1 MPYLFLVQHAEAK
14 SEEEDPERRITDK
27 GREET
32 AKIAEFLK
40 KAGVKIDKV
49 FHSTKTRAKQTAEII
64 AKTLGISEVIEAEN
78 LEPLADPSIWAE
90 KLKEIKENVM
100 IVGHLPHL
108 SRLLTEITKSKEEV
122 VKFRYSGVVCLE
134 KEDDKY
140 RVLWIV
146 RPDII

>member
-1 MPYLFLVQHAEAK
+1 MPYVFLIQHAEAK

-32 AKIAEFLK
+32 EKIAEFLK
-40 KAGVKIDKV
+40 RVGIEVDKV
-49 FHSTKTRAKQTAEII
+49 YHSTKTRAKQTAEII
-64 AKTLGISEVIEAEN
+64 AKKLGVEAIEAEN
-78 LEPLADPSIWAE
+78 LEPLADPKIWAE
-90 KLKEIKENVM
+90 KLRDIEENVI

-108 SRLLTEITKSKEEV
+108 SKLLTELTGSKEEV

-134 KEDDKY
+134 RENGNYKI
-140 RVLWIV
+140 LWFV